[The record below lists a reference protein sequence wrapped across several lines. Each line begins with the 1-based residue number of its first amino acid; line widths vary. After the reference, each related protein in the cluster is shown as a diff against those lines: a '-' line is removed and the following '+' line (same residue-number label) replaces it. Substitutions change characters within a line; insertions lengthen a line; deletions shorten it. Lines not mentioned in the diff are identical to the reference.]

1 VNDRV
6 FKLRSICCK
15 EIFLSPSQGMLPELL
30 RLFFVGEIGVKAKT
44 IAVENRCYRYGD
56 FIMHNGNYPLPKLKG
71 RNYHLGVYKSDWRS
85 IDICFWKRKGATSF
99 FDLHDSL
106 VSWKNLFLDMVGGK
120 SPFGTPR
127 LKKKI

>member
-1 VNDRV
+1 
-6 FKLRSICCK
+6 
-15 EIFLSPSQGMLPELL
+15 MMPELL
-30 RLFFVGEIGVKAKT
+30 RLFFVGEIGVKAK
-44 IAVENRCYRYGD
+44 AVAQRNRSYRYGD
-56 FIMHNGNYPLPKLKG
+56 FIMHNGDYPLPKLRG
-71 RNYHLGVYKSDWRS
+71 CNYRLGVYKSDWRS

-106 VSWKNLFLDMVGGK
+106 VSWKSLFQDMVGGK